1 MRYSEENPR
10 RHERKVRREEGSQ
23 RREEHFR
30 LKRDQV
36 RRLKSRR
43 KSINSWRKRKRETGL
58 FEPCSMSQ
66 IEAIGKPSG
75 YSVENDFAPVLDL
88 DQAYRLER
96 NRIKADVDRL
106 FERTH
111 FLKVADIY
119 HEYVREHGHDAWS
132 ATVKERLSERGYQC
146 RKRTV

>member
-10 RHERKVRREEGSQ
+10 KHERKIVREQVSKG
-23 RREEHFR
+23 REEHFR

-36 RRLKSRR
+36 RRLKSKR
-43 KSINSWRKRKRETGL
+43 KSINSWRRRKRDTGM
-58 FEPCSMSQ
+58 FEPCSISQ

-75 YSVENDFAPVLDL
+75 YSVENDFEPVLDL

-96 NRIKADVDRL
+96 NRIKANVDRL

-132 ATVKERLSERGYQC
+132 ATVKERLSERGYEC
-146 RKRTV
+146 KRRST